1 MADQIK
7 KIIFTTKE
15 AYDQKAAAGTLDPE
29 VVYAIDASQAVTVVE
44 VKEAVDTGF
53 SEFGLNLGLDKEA
66 VKFYKI
72 PVGLTDMLKDMVK
85 EKFNVE
91 YNNGTVV
98 RYGNGTKQIDIDII
112 NSNGNSSLKVIQ
124 DGTDHGFVK
133 FEAHPE
139 ITGRYMSSGNPV
151 VNRVTIPDAIDIT
164 REFELKVFNLFKTT
178 SLTATIKP
186 SFEADMV
193 AMLNSLNSK
202 VDFSQEPTI
211 QINTGV
217 ENSYIIDNAFLY
229 CKDATN
235 FSPRDLNGYNYSYH
249 AIFPDNA
256 NVSNIYDTFI
266 VDGNVDDTEK
276 FRLITNIGFTKY
288 VDIPTGTW
296 KDFPES
302 VKTIAAKFG
311 TRYQA
316 VTKLFEDEKTL
327 RNKANDI
334 LKSIDF
340 SSTITTTG
348 RDISDSDTDK
358 LTALA
363 NAEVIVYNS
372 YGYGEDLNDLLIKA
386 NAITPVKAKI
396 VYLWQTSNNLLLEK
410 LHKFP
415 SIKALWNSSVSDHEQ
430 FPEGSSNI
438 VLISERND
446 VSGVIDGKVRF
457 ISNASFDVRVPP
469 FFEVKTPDHL

>member
-53 SEFGLNLGLDKEA
+53 SEFGLNLGLDREA

-112 NSNGNSSLKVIQ
+112 NPNGNSSLKVIQ

-235 FSPRDLNGYNYSYH
+235 FSPHDLNGYNYSYH
-249 AIFPDNA
+249 AIFPDNT

-276 FRLITNIGFTKY
+276 FCLITNIGFTKY

-311 TRYQA
+311 TKYQA
-316 VTKLFEDEKTL
+316 VTKMFEDQKTL
-327 RNKANDI
+327 RDKANDI
-334 LKSIDF
+334 LKSINF
-340 SSTITTTG
+340 SSVITTTG
-348 RDISDSDTDK
+348 RDISDSDTTK
-358 LTALA
+358 LTELA
-363 NAEVIVYNS
+363 NAEVIVYDS
-372 YGYGEDLNDLLIKA
+372 YSYGEDLNDLLIKA

-396 VYLWQTSNNLLLEK
+396 VYLWQSSNNLLLDK

-415 SIKALWNSSVSDHEQ
+415 SIKALWNTSVNDHEQ

-438 VLISERND
+438 VLISQNND
-446 VSGVIDGKVRF
+446 ISGVIDGKVRY
-457 ISNASFDVRVPP
+457 IQNASFDVTVPS
-469 FFEVKTPDHL
+469 FGQLRSSNV

>member
-15 AYDQKAAAGTLDPE
+15 TYDQKAAAGTLEPE
-29 VVYAIDASQAVTVVE
+29 VVYAIDASQAITVVE

-53 SEFGLNLGLDKEA
+53 SDFGLNLGLDREA
-66 VKFYKI
+66 VEFYKI

-112 NSNGNSSLKVIQ
+112 NLNGNSSLKVIQ

-139 ITGRYMSSGNPV
+139 YTGRYMSSGNPV

-211 QINTGV
+211 QINTRV

-296 KDFPES
+296 KDFPET

-311 TRYQA
+311 TKYQA
-316 VTKLFEDEKTL
+316 VTKMFEDQKTL
-327 RNKANDI
+327 RDKANDV
-334 LKSIDF
+334 LKSINF
-340 SSTITTTG
+340 SSVITTTG
-348 RDISDSDTDK
+348 RDISDSDTAK
-358 LTALA
+358 LTELA
-363 NAEVIVYNS
+363 NAEVIVYDS
-372 YGYGEDLNDLLIKA
+372 YRYGEDLNDLLIKA

-396 VYLWQTSNNLLLEK
+396 VYLWQTSNDLLLQK
-410 LHKFP
+410 LYNFP
-415 SIKALWNSSVSDHEQ
+415 SIKALWNSSVNDHEE

-438 VLISERND
+438 ILISQNND
-446 VSGVIDGKVRF
+446 ISGVIDGKTRF
-457 ISNASFDVRVPP
+457 VSNASFDVTVPS
-469 FFEVKTPDHL
+469 FGQLRSSNV

>member
-15 AYDQKAAAGTLDPE
+15 AYDQKVAAGTLDPE
-29 VVYAIDASQAVTVVE
+29 AVYAIDASQAVTVVE

-53 SEFGLNLGLDKEA
+53 SEFGLNLGLDREA
-66 VKFYKI
+66 VEFYKI

-85 EKFNVE
+85 EKFNVT
-91 YNNGTVV
+91 YNNETVV
-98 RYGNGTKQIDIDII
+98 RYGNGTRQIDIDII
-112 NSNGNSSLKVIQ
+112 NPNGNSSLKVIQ
-124 DGTDHGFVK
+124 DGTDHGFIK

-139 ITGRYMSSGNPV
+139 ITGRYMSSSNPV

-164 REFELKVFNLFKTT
+164 REFELKVSNLFKTT

-193 AMLNSLNSK
+193 EMLKSLNNK
-202 VDFSQEPTI
+202 ADFTQEPNV
-211 QINTGV
+211 QINTRV
-217 ENSYIIDNAFLY
+217 KNSYVIDNAFLY
-229 CKDATN
+229 CKDTTD

-249 AIFPDNA
+249 SIFPDNA

-302 VKTIAAKFG
+302 VKSIAAKFG
-311 TRYQA
+311 TKYQA
-316 VTKLFEDEKTL
+316 VTKMFEDQKTL
-327 RNKANDI
+327 RDKVNDVV
-334 LKSIDF
+334 KSVDF
-340 SSTITTTG
+340 TSKITTNG
-348 RDISDSDTDK
+348 SDISDSDTAK
-358 LTALA
+358 LTELA
-363 NAEVIVYNS
+363 NAEVIVYDSYS
-372 YGYGEDLNDLLIKA
+372 YGADLDELLTKA

-396 VYLWQTSNNLLLEK
+396 VYLWQSSNKLLLEK
-410 LHKFP
+410 LHKYP
-415 SIKALWNSSVSDHEQ
+415 SIKAIWNTSVNDHEE

-438 VLISERND
+438 VLISQNND
-446 VSGVIDGKVRF
+446 ISGVIDGKTRF
-457 ISNASFDVRVPP
+457 VSNASFDVRVPP
-469 FFEVKTPDHL
+469 FSELKTERL

>member
-15 AYDQKAAAGTLDPE
+15 AYDQKAAAGTLEQD
-29 VVYAIDASQAVTVVE
+29 VIYAIDASQAVTVVE

-53 SEFGLNLGLDKEA
+53 SEFGLNLGLDREA
-66 VKFYKI
+66 VEFYKI

-112 NSNGNSSLKVIQ
+112 NPNGNSSLKVIQ

-311 TRYQA
+311 TKYQA
-316 VTKLFEDEKTL
+316 VTKMFEDQKTL
-327 RNKANDI
+327 RDKANDV
-334 LKSIDF
+334 LKSINF
-340 SSTITTTG
+340 SSVITTTG
-348 RDISDSDTDK
+348 RDISDSDTAK
-358 LTALA
+358 LTELA
-363 NAEVIVYNS
+363 NAEVIVYDS
-372 YGYGEDLNDLLIKA
+372 YGYGEDLNNLLIKA

-396 VYLWQTSNNLLLEK
+396 VYLWESSNNLLLDK

-415 SIKALWNSSVSDHEQ
+415 SIKALWNTSVNDHEQ

-438 VLISERND
+438 VLISQNND
-446 VSGVIDGKVRF
+446 ISGVIDGKTRF
-457 ISNASFDVRVPP
+457 VSNASFDVRVPS
-469 FFEVKTPDHL
+469 FGDLRSNNNV

>member
-53 SEFGLNLGLDKEA
+53 SEFGLNLGLDREA
-66 VKFYKI
+66 VEFYKI

-112 NSNGNSSLKVIQ
+112 NPNGNSSLKVIQ

-249 AIFPDNA
+249 AIFPDNT

-311 TRYQA
+311 TKYQA
-316 VTKLFEDEKTL
+316 VTKMFEDQKTL
-327 RNKANDI
+327 RDKANDV
-334 LKSIDF
+334 LKSINF
-340 SSTITTTG
+340 SSVITTTG
-348 RDISDSDTDK
+348 RDISDSDTAK

-363 NAEVIVYNS
+363 NAEVIVYDSYS
-372 YGYGEDLNDLLIKA
+372 YGDDLNDLLIKA

-396 VYLWQTSNNLLLEK
+396 VYLWQSSNNLLLDK
-410 LHKFP
+410 LHKYP
-415 SIKALWNSSVSDHEQ
+415 SIKAIWNTSVNDHEE

-438 VLISERND
+438 VLISQNND
-446 VSGVIDGKVRF
+446 ISGVIDGKVRY
-457 ISNASFDVRVPP
+457 IQNASFDVTVPS
-469 FFEVKTPDHL
+469 FGQLRSSNV

>member
-29 VVYAIDASQAVTVVE
+29 VVYAIDASQAITVVE

-53 SEFGLNLGLDKEA
+53 SKFGLNLGLDREA
-66 VKFYKI
+66 VEFYKI

-112 NSNGNSSLKVIQ
+112 NPNGNSSLKVIQ
-124 DGTDHGFVK
+124 DDTDHGFVK

-178 SLTATIKP
+178 SLTAIIKP

-311 TRYQA
+311 TKYQA
-316 VTKLFEDEKTL
+316 VTKMFEDQKTL
-327 RNKANDI
+327 RDKANDI
-334 LKSIDF
+334 LKSINF
-340 SSTITTTG
+340 SSVITTTG
-348 RDISDSDTDK
+348 RDISDSDTAK
-358 LTALA
+358 LTELA
-363 NAEVIVYNS
+363 NAEVIVYDS

-438 VLISERND
+438 VLISQNND
-446 VSGVIDGKVRF
+446 ISGVIDGKVRY
-457 ISNASFDVRVPP
+457 IQNASFDVTVPS
-469 FFEVKTPDHL
+469 FGQLRSTNL

>member
-53 SEFGLNLGLDKEA
+53 SEFGLNLGLDREA
-66 VKFYKI
+66 AEFYKI

-85 EKFNVE
+85 EKYDVT
-91 YNNGTVV
+91 YNNETVV
-98 RYGNGTKQIDIDII
+98 RYGNGTRQIDIDII
-112 NSNGNSSLKVIQ
+112 NRNGNSSLKVIQ
-124 DGTDHGFVK
+124 DGTNHGFIK
-133 FEAHPE
+133 FELRPE
-139 ITGRYMSSGNPV
+139 ITPGYISTSDSV
-151 VNRVTIPDAIDIT
+151 VNRVTIPDGVDIT
-164 REFELKVFNLFKTT
+164 REFELKVSNLFKTT

-193 AMLNSLNSK
+193 EMLNSLNTK
-202 VDFSQEPTI
+202 VDFTQDPTI
-211 QINTGV
+211 QTNNG
-217 ENSYIIDNAFLY
+217 IDNLY
-229 CKDATN
+229 EIDNNFAYFKDPSN
-235 FSPRDLNGYNYSYH
+235 FQPGYLNGYNYSYH
-249 AIFPDNA
+249 VIFPDNA
-256 NVSNIYDTFI
+256 DVSNIYGTFI
-266 VDGNVDDTEK
+266 VNGNVDDTEK

-302 VKTIAAKFG
+302 VKPIATKFG

-340 SSTITTTG
+340 SSTITTKG
-348 RDISDSDTDK
+348 RDISDSDMDK

-363 NAEVIVYNS
+363 NAEVIVYDS

-469 FFEVKTPDHL
+469 FSEVKTPDHL

>member
-15 AYDQKAAAGTLDPE
+15 AYDQKAAAGTLDPG

-53 SEFGLNLGLDKEA
+53 SEFGLNLGLDREA
-66 VKFYKI
+66 VEFYKI

-85 EKFNVE
+85 EKYDVT
-91 YNNGTVV
+91 YNNETVV
-98 RYGNGTKQIDIDII
+98 RYGNGTRQIDIDII
-112 NSNGNSSLKVIQ
+112 NANGNSSLKVIQ

-133 FEAHPE
+133 FEVRPE
-139 ITGRYMSSGNPV
+139 ITSNYASNR

-164 REFELKVFNLFKTT
+164 REFELKVSNLFKTT

-202 VDFSQEPTI
+202 VDFSQEADI
-211 QINTGV
+211 QRFNLLENTLK
-217 ENSYIIDNAFLY
+217 IDNNFVY
-229 CKDATN
+229 FKDPTN
-235 FSPRDLNGYNYSYH
+235 FQTTVLTGYNYSYH
-249 AIFPDNA
+249 VIFPDNA
-256 NVSNIYDTFI
+256 DVSNIYDTFI
-266 VDGNVDDTEK
+266 INGNVDDTQK

-302 VKTIAAKFG
+302 VKPIAAKFG

-316 VTKLFEDEKTL
+316 VTKAIADEKTL
-327 RNKANDI
+327 RDKVNDI
-334 LKSIDF
+334 LKSINF
-340 SSTITTTG
+340 SSVITTTG
-348 RDISDSDTDK
+348 RDISDSDTTK
-358 LTALA
+358 LTELA
-363 NAEVIVYNS
+363 NAEVIVYDS
-372 YGYGEDLNDLLIKA
+372 YNYGEDLNDLLIKA

-396 VYLWQTSNNLLLEK
+396 VYTWNNSNSLLLDK
-410 LHKFP
+410 LHNFP
-415 SIKALWNSSVSDHEQ
+415 SIKALWNTFVNDHEQ

-438 VLISERND
+438 VLISQNND
-446 VSGVIDGKVRF
+446 ISGVIDGKTRF
-457 ISNASFDVRVPP
+457 VSNASFDVRVPS
-469 FFEVKTPDHL
+469 FGELRTNNV

>member
-15 AYDQKAAAGTLDPE
+15 AYDQKAAAGTLDPS

-53 SEFGLNLGLDKEA
+53 SEFGLNLGLDREA

-85 EKFNVE
+85 EKFNVT
-91 YNNGTVV
+91 YNNETVV
-98 RYGNGTKQIDIDII
+98 RYGNGTRQIDIDII
-112 NSNGNSSLKVIQ
+112 NANGNSSLKVIQ

-133 FEAHPE
+133 FESRPE
-139 ITGRYMSSGNPV
+139 ITSNYSNNR
-151 VNRVTIPDAIDIT
+151 VNRVTIPDAIDIA
-164 REFELKVFNLFKTT
+164 REFELKVSNLFKTT

-193 AMLNSLNSK
+193 TMLNSLNSK
-202 VDFSQEPTI
+202 VDFSQEADI
-211 QINTGV
+211 QRFDIV
-217 ENSYIIDNAFLY
+217 ENALKLDNNFVY
-229 CKDATN
+229 FKDPTN
-235 FSPRDLNGYNYSYH
+235 FQPSSLTGYNYSYH
-249 AIFPDNA
+249 VIFPDNA
-256 NVSNIYDTFI
+256 DVSNIYDTFLI
-266 VDGNVDDTEK
+266 NGNVDDTQK

-302 VKTIAAKFG
+302 VKPIAAKFG

-316 VTKLFEDEKTL
+316 VTKAIADEKTL
-327 RNKANDI
+327 RDKVNDV
-334 LKSIDF
+334 LKSINF
-340 SSTITTTG
+340 SSVITTTG
-348 RDISDSDTDK
+348 RDISDSDTAK
-358 LTALA
+358 LTELA
-363 NAEVIVYNS
+363 NAEVIVYDS
-372 YGYGEDLNDLLIKA
+372 YSYGEDLNDLLIKA

-396 VYLWQTSNNLLLEK
+396 VYLWNNSNNLLLDK

-415 SIKALWNSSVSDHEQ
+415 SIKALWNTFVNDHEQ

-438 VLISERND
+438 VLISQNND
-446 VSGVIDGKVRF
+446 ISGVIDGKTRF
-457 ISNASFDVRVPP
+457 VSNASFDVRVPS
-469 FFEVKTPDHL
+469 FGDLRTNNV

>member
-53 SEFGLNLGLDKEA
+53 SEFGLNLGLDREA
-66 VKFYKI
+66 VEFYKI

-112 NSNGNSSLKVIQ
+112 NPNGNSSLKVIQ

-296 KDFPES
+296 KDLPES

-311 TRYQA
+311 TKYQA
-316 VTKLFEDEKTL
+316 VTKMFEDQKTL
-327 RNKANDI
+327 RDKVNDI
-334 LKSIDF
+334 LKSINF

-348 RDISDSDTDK
+348 RDISDSDTTK

-363 NAEVIVYNS
+363 NAEVIVYDS
-372 YGYGEDLNDLLIKA
+372 YSYGEDLNDLLIKA

-396 VYLWQTSNNLLLEK
+396 VYLWQSSNNLLLDK

-415 SIKALWNSSVSDHEQ
+415 SIKALWNTSVDDHEQ

-438 VLISERND
+438 VLISQNND
-446 VSGVIDGKVRF
+446 ISGVIDGKVRY
-457 ISNASFDVRVPP
+457 IQNASFDVTVPS
-469 FFEVKTPDHL
+469 FGQLRSSNV

>member
-53 SEFGLNLGLDKEA
+53 SEFGLNLGLDREA
-66 VKFYKI
+66 VEFYKI

-91 YNNGTVV
+91 YNNETVV

-112 NSNGNSSLKVIQ
+112 NPNGNSSLKVIQ
-124 DGTDHGFVK
+124 DGTDHGFLK
-133 FEAHPE
+133 FELRPE
-139 ITGRYMSSGNPV
+139 ITPRYMSSSNPV
-151 VNRVTIPDAIDIT
+151 VNRVTIPDSIDIT
-164 REFELKVFNLFKTT
+164 REFELKVNNLFKTT

-193 AMLNSLNSK
+193 AMLNSSYNK
-202 VDFSQEPTI
+202 VDFIQEPTI

-217 ENSYIIDNAFLY
+217 ENSYVIDNAFLY
-229 CKDATN
+229 YKDITN
-235 FSPRDLNGYNYSYH
+235 FTPRDLDGYNYSYQ

-256 NVSNIYDTFI
+256 DVSNIYDTFI
-266 VDGNVDDTEK
+266 VNGNVDDTDK
-276 FRLITNIGFTKY
+276 FHLITNIGFTKY

-302 VKTIAAKFG
+302 VKTIAVKFG
-311 TRYQA
+311 TKYQA
-316 VTKLFEDEKTL
+316 VTKMFEDQKTL
-327 RNKANDI
+327 RDKANDI
-334 LKSIDF
+334 LKSINF
-340 SSTITTTG
+340 SSVITTTG
-348 RDISDSDTDK
+348 RDISDSDTTK
-358 LTALA
+358 LTELA
-363 NAEVIVYNS
+363 NAEVIVYDS

-438 VLISERND
+438 VLISQNND
-446 VSGVIDGKVRF
+446 ISGVIDGKVRY
-457 ISNASFDVRVPP
+457 IQNASFDVTVPS
-469 FFEVKTPDHL
+469 FGQLRSSNV

>member
-53 SEFGLNLGLDKEA
+53 SEFGLNLGLDREA
-66 VKFYKI
+66 VEFYKI

-112 NSNGNSSLKVIQ
+112 NPNGNSSLKVIQ

-217 ENSYIIDNAFLY
+217 ENSCIIDNAFLY

-311 TRYQA
+311 TKYQA
-316 VTKLFEDEKTL
+316 VTKMFEDQKTL
-327 RNKANDI
+327 REKANDV
-334 LKSIDF
+334 LKSINF
-340 SSTITTTG
+340 SSVITTTG
-348 RDISDSDTDK
+348 SDISDSDTAK

-363 NAEVIVYNS
+363 NAEVIVYDSYS
-372 YGYGEDLNDLLIKA
+372 YGDDLNDLLIKA

-396 VYLWQTSNNLLLEK
+396 VYLWQSSNNLLLEK

-415 SIKALWNSSVSDHEQ
+415 SIKALWNSSVNDHEQ

-438 VLISERND
+438 VLISQNND
-446 VSGVIDGKVRF
+446 ISGVIDGKVRY
-457 ISNASFDVRVPP
+457 IQNASFDVTVPS
-469 FFEVKTPDHL
+469 FGQLRSSNV

>member
-53 SEFGLNLGLDKEA
+53 SEFGLNLGLDREA
-66 VKFYKI
+66 VEFYKI

-112 NSNGNSSLKVIQ
+112 NPNGDSSLKVIQ

-276 FRLITNIGFTKY
+276 FCLITNIGFTKY

-302 VKTIAAKFG
+302 VKPIATKFG

-327 RNKANDI
+327 RDKANDI
-334 LKSIDF
+334 LKSINF

-348 RDISDSDTDK
+348 RDISDSDTTK

-363 NAEVIVYNS
+363 NAEVIVYDS

-415 SIKALWNSSVSDHEQ
+415 SIKALWNSSVSNHEQ

-469 FFEVKTPDHL
+469 FSEVKTPDDL

>member
-53 SEFGLNLGLDKEA
+53 SEFGLNLGLDREA
-66 VKFYKI
+66 VEFYKI
-72 PVGLTDMLKDMVK
+72 PVGLTDMLKDIVK

-91 YNNGTVV
+91 YNNGNVV

-112 NSNGNSSLKVIQ
+112 NPNSNSSLKVIQ

-266 VDGNVDDTEK
+266 IDGNVDDTEK

-311 TRYQA
+311 TKYQA
-316 VTKLFEDEKTL
+316 VTKMFEDQKTL
-327 RNKANDI
+327 RDKANDV
-334 LKSIDF
+334 LKSINF
-340 SSTITTTG
+340 SSVITTTG
-348 RDISDSDTDK
+348 RDISDSDTAK
-358 LTALA
+358 LTELA
-363 NAEVIVYNS
+363 NAEVIVYDS
-372 YGYGEDLNDLLIKA
+372 YNYGEDLNDLLIKA

-396 VYLWQTSNNLLLEK
+396 VYLWQNSNNSLLDK

-415 SIKALWNSSVSDHEQ
+415 SIKALWNTSVNDHEQ

-438 VLISERND
+438 VLISQNND
-446 VSGVIDGKVRF
+446 ISGVIDGKVRYTQ
-457 ISNASFDVRVPP
+457 NASFDVTVPS
-469 FFEVKTPDHL
+469 FGQLRSSNV

>member
-53 SEFGLNLGLDKEA
+53 SEFGLNLGLDREA
-66 VKFYKI
+66 VEFYKI

-85 EKFNVE
+85 EKFNVT
-91 YNNGTVV
+91 YNNETVV
-98 RYGNGTKQIDIDII
+98 RYGNGTRQIDIDII
-112 NSNGNSSLKVIQ
+112 NPNGNSSLKVIQ

-139 ITGRYMSSGNPV
+139 ITGRYMSSDNPV

-217 ENSYIIDNAFLY
+217 ENSYVIDNTFLY
-229 CKDATN
+229 YKDITN
-235 FSPRDLNGYNYSYH
+235 FAPGDLDGYNYSYQ

-256 NVSNIYDTFI
+256 DISNIYDTFI
-266 VDGNVDDTEK
+266 VNGNVDDTDK
-276 FRLITNIGFTKY
+276 FHLITNIGFTKY

-302 VKTIAAKFG
+302 VKTTAAKFG

-316 VTKLFEDEKTL
+316 VTKMFEDQDTLKT
-327 RNKANDI
+327 KVTDI
-334 LKSIDF
+334 INSINF
-340 SSTITTTG
+340 SSNITTTG
-348 RDISDSDTDK
+348 RDISDSDTAK
-358 LTALA
+358 LTELA
-363 NAEVIVYNS
+363 NAEVIVYDS
-372 YGYGEDLNDLLIKA
+372 YSYGEDLNDLLIKA

-396 VYLWQTSNNLLLEK
+396 VYLWQSSNDLLLQK
-410 LHKFP
+410 LYKFP
-415 SIKALWNSSVSDHEQ
+415 SIKAIWNTSVNDHEE

-438 VLISERND
+438 VLISQNND
-446 VSGVIDGKVRF
+446 VSGVIDGKVRYVK
-457 ISNASFDVRVPP
+457 NAYLNVTIPSFNQL
-469 FFEVKTPDHL
+469 KTDHL

>member
-15 AYDQKAAAGTLDPE
+15 AYDQKAAAGTLEQD
-29 VVYAIDASQAVTVVE
+29 VIYAIDASQAVTVVE

-53 SEFGLNLGLDKEA
+53 SEFGLNLGLDREA
-66 VKFYKI
+66 VEFYKI

-112 NSNGNSSLKVIQ
+112 NPNGNSSLKVIQ

-266 VDGNVDDTEK
+266 ADGNVDDTEK

-311 TRYQA
+311 TKYQA
-316 VTKLFEDEKTL
+316 VTKMFEDQKTL
-327 RNKANDI
+327 RDKANDV
-334 LKSIDF
+334 LKSINF
-340 SSTITTTG
+340 SSVITTTG
-348 RDISDSDTDK
+348 RDISDSDTTK
-358 LTALA
+358 LTELA
-363 NAEVIVYNS
+363 NAEVIVYDS

-386 NAITPVKAKI
+386 NAITPVKTKI
-396 VYLWQTSNNLLLEK
+396 VYLWQRSNNLLLDK

-415 SIKALWNSSVSDHEQ
+415 SIKALWNTSVNDHEQ

-438 VLISERND
+438 VLISQNND
-446 VSGVIDGKVRF
+446 ISGVIDGKVRY
-457 ISNASFDVRVPP
+457 IQNASFDVTVPS
-469 FFEVKTPDHL
+469 FGQLRSSNV

>member
-53 SEFGLNLGLDKEA
+53 SEFGLNLGLDREA
-66 VKFYKI
+66 VEFYKI

-112 NSNGNSSLKVIQ
+112 NPNGNSSLKVIQ

-193 AMLNSLNSK
+193 TMLNSLNNK

-249 AIFPDNA
+249 AIFPDNT

-311 TRYQA
+311 TKYQA
-316 VTKLFEDEKTL
+316 VTKMFEDQKTL
-327 RNKANDI
+327 RDKANDV
-334 LKSIDF
+334 LKSINF
-340 SSTITTTG
+340 SSVITTTG
-348 RDISDSDTDK
+348 RDISDSDTAK
-358 LTALA
+358 LTELA
-363 NAEVIVYNS
+363 NAEVIVYDS
-372 YGYGEDLNDLLIKA
+372 YSYGEDLNDLLIKA

-396 VYLWQTSNNLLLEK
+396 VYLWQSSNNLLLDK

-415 SIKALWNSSVSDHEQ
+415 SIKALWNTSVNDHEQ

-438 VLISERND
+438 VLISQNND
-446 VSGVIDGKVRF
+446 ISGVIDGKVRY
-457 ISNASFDVRVPP
+457 IQNASFDVTVPS
-469 FFEVKTPDHL
+469 FGQLRSSNV

>member
-15 AYDQKAAAGTLDPE
+15 AYDQKAAAGTLEQD
-29 VVYAIDASQAVTVVE
+29 VIYAIDASQAVTVVE

-53 SEFGLNLGLDKEA
+53 SEFGLNLGLDREA
-66 VKFYKI
+66 VEFYKI

-85 EKFNVE
+85 EKYNVE
-91 YNNGTVV
+91 YSNGTVV

-112 NSNGNSSLKVIQ
+112 NPNGNSSLKVIQ

-311 TRYQA
+311 TKYQA
-316 VTKLFEDEKTL
+316 VTKMFEDQKTL
-327 RNKANDI
+327 RDKANDV
-334 LKSIDF
+334 LKSINF
-340 SSTITTTG
+340 SSVITTTG
-348 RDISDSDTDK
+348 RDISDSDTVK
-358 LTALA
+358 LTELA
-363 NAEVIVYNS
+363 NAEVIVYDS

-438 VLISERND
+438 ILISQNND
-446 VSGVIDGKVRF
+446 ISGVIDGKVRY
-457 ISNASFDVRVPP
+457 IQNASFDVTVPS
-469 FFEVKTPDHL
+469 FGQLRSNNV

>member
-66 VKFYKI
+66 VEFYKI

-112 NSNGNSSLKVIQ
+112 NPNGNSSLKVIQ

-311 TRYQA
+311 TKYQA
-316 VTKLFEDEKTL
+316 VTKMFEDQKTL
-327 RNKANDI
+327 RDKANDV
-334 LKSIDF
+334 LKSINF
-340 SSTITTTG
+340 SSVITTTG
-348 RDISDSDTDK
+348 RDISDSDTEK

-363 NAEVIVYNS
+363 NAEVIVYDS

-438 VLISERND
+438 VLISQNND
-446 VSGVIDGKVRF
+446 ISGVIDGKVRY
-457 ISNASFDVRVPP
+457 IQNASFDVTVPS
-469 FFEVKTPDHL
+469 FGQLRSSNV

>member
-1 MADQIK
+1 MVDQIK

-29 VVYAIDASQAVTVVE
+29 VVYAIDASQAITVVE

-53 SEFGLNLGLDKEA
+53 SEFGLNLGLDREA
-66 VKFYKI
+66 VEFYKI

-112 NSNGNSSLKVIQ
+112 NPNGNSSLKVIQ

-311 TRYQA
+311 TKYQA
-316 VTKLFEDEKTL
+316 VTKMFEDQKTL
-327 RNKANDI
+327 RDKANDV
-334 LKSIDF
+334 LKSINF
-340 SSTITTTG
+340 SSVITTTG
-348 RDISDSDTDK
+348 RDISDSDTVK
-358 LTALA
+358 LTELA
-363 NAEVIVYNS
+363 NAEVIVYDS

-410 LHKFP
+410 LRKFP

-438 VLISERND
+438 VLISQNND
-446 VSGVIDGKVRF
+446 ISGVIDGKVRY
-457 ISNASFDVRVPP
+457 IQNASFDVTVPS
-469 FFEVKTPDHL
+469 FDQLRSSNV

>member
-15 AYDQKAAAGTLDPE
+15 AYDQKAAAGTLDPS
-29 VVYAIDASQAVTVVE
+29 VVYAIDASQAITVVE
-44 VKEAVDTGF
+44 VKEAVDSGF
-53 SEFGLNLGLDKEA
+53 SEFGLNLGLDREA
-66 VKFYKI
+66 VEFYKI
-72 PVGLTDMLKDMVK
+72 PIGLTDMLKDMVK
-85 EKFNVE
+85 EKYNVE
-91 YNNGTVV
+91 YSNGTVV
-98 RYGNGTKQIDIDII
+98 RYGNGTRQIDIDII
-112 NSNGNSSLKVIQ
+112 NPNGNSSLKVIQ

-133 FEAHPE
+133 FELRPE
-139 ITGRYMSSGNPV
+139 ITPGYISTSNLV

-217 ENSYIIDNAFLY
+217 KKSYIIDNAFLY

-256 NVSNIYDTFI
+256 DVSNIYGTFI
-266 VDGNVDDTEK
+266 VNGNVDDTEK

-302 VKTIAAKFG
+302 VKPIATKFG

-327 RNKANDI
+327 RDKANDI
-334 LKSIDF
+334 LKSINF

-348 RDISDSDTDK
+348 RDISDSDTTK

-372 YGYGEDLNDLLIKA
+372 YDYGEDLNDLLIKA

-396 VYLWQTSNNLLLEK
+396 VYLWQSSNNLLLDK

-415 SIKALWNSSVSDHEQ
+415 SIKALWNSSVNDHEE

-446 VSGVIDGKVRF
+446 VSGVIDGKVRY
-457 ISNASFDVRVPP
+457 IQNASFDVTVPS
-469 FFEVKTPDHL
+469 FSQLRSSNV

>member
-53 SEFGLNLGLDKEA
+53 SEFGLNLGLDREA
-66 VKFYKI
+66 VEFYKI

-91 YNNGTVV
+91 YSNETVV
-98 RYGNGTKQIDIDII
+98 RYGNGTRQIDIDII
-112 NSNGNSSLKVIQ
+112 NFNGNSSLKVIQ

-133 FEAHPE
+133 FETRPE
-139 ITGRYMSSGNPV
+139 ITSNYANNR

-164 REFELKVFNLFKTT
+164 REFELKVSNLFKTT

-193 AMLNSLNSK
+193 TMLNSLNSK
-202 VDFSQEPTI
+202 VDFSQEADI
-211 QINTGV
+211 QKFDMLVNALK
-217 ENSYIIDNAFLY
+217 IDNNFVY
-229 CKDATN
+229 FKDPTN
-235 FSPRDLNGYNYSYH
+235 FQPSSLTGYNYSYH
-249 AIFPDNA
+249 VIFPDNA
-256 NVSNIYDTFI
+256 DVSNLYDTFLI
-266 VDGNVDDTEK
+266 NGNVDDTQK

-302 VKTIAAKFG
+302 AKPIATKFG

-316 VTKLFEDEKTL
+316 VTKAIADEKTL
-327 RNKANDI
+327 RDKANDV
-334 LKSIDF
+334 LKSINF
-340 SSTITTTG
+340 SSVITTTG
-348 RDISDSDTDK
+348 RDISDSDTAK
-358 LTALA
+358 LTELA
-363 NAEVIVYNS
+363 NAEVIVYDS
-372 YGYGEDLNDLLIKA
+372 YNYGEDLNDLLIKA

-396 VYLWQTSNNLLLEK
+396 VYLWNNSNNLLLDK

-415 SIKALWNSSVSDHEQ
+415 SIEALWNTFVNDHEQ

-438 VLISERND
+438 VLISQNND
-446 VSGVIDGKVRF
+446 VSGVIDGKIRF
-457 ISNASFDVRVPP
+457 VSNASFDVRVPS
-469 FFEVKTPDHL
+469 FGDLRTNNV

>member
-15 AYDQKAAAGTLDPE
+15 AYDQKAAAGTLEQD
-29 VVYAIDASQAVTVVE
+29 VIYAIDASQAVTVVE
-44 VKEAVDTGF
+44 VKEAVNTGF
-53 SEFGLNLGLDKEA
+53 SEFGLNLGLDREA
-66 VKFYKI
+66 VEFYKI

-112 NSNGNSSLKVIQ
+112 NPNGNSSLKVIQ

-311 TRYQA
+311 TKYQA
-316 VTKLFEDEKTL
+316 VTKMFEAQKTL
-327 RNKANDI
+327 RDKANDV
-334 LKSIDF
+334 LKSINF
-340 SSTITTTG
+340 SSVITTTG
-348 RDISDSDTDK
+348 RDISDSDTAK
-358 LTALA
+358 LTELA

-469 FFEVKTPDHL
+469 FSEVKTPDHL

>member
-53 SEFGLNLGLDKEA
+53 SEFGLNLGLDREA

-72 PVGLTDMLKDMVK
+72 PIGLTDMLKDMVK
-85 EKFNVE
+85 EKYNVE
-91 YNNGTVV
+91 YSNGTVV
-98 RYGNGTKQIDIDII
+98 RYGNGTRQIDIDII
-112 NSNGNSSLKVIQ
+112 NPNGNSSLKVIQ
-124 DGTDHGFVK
+124 DGTDHGFIK

-249 AIFPDNA
+249 VIFPDNA

-311 TRYQA
+311 TKYQA
-316 VTKLFEDEKTL
+316 VTKMFEDQKTL
-327 RNKANDI
+327 RDKANDI
-334 LKSIDF
+334 LKSINF
-340 SSTITTTG
+340 SSVITTTG
-348 RDISDSDTDK
+348 RDISDSDTAK
-358 LTALA
+358 LTELA
-363 NAEVIVYNS
+363 NAEVIVYDS

-396 VYLWQTSNNLLLEK
+396 VYLWQSSNNLLLQK
-410 LHKFP
+410 LYKFP
-415 SIKALWNSSVSDHEQ
+415 SIKALWNTSVNDHEQ

-438 VLISERND
+438 ILISQNND
-446 VSGVIDGKVRF
+446 ISGVIDGKVRY
-457 ISNASFDVRVPP
+457 IQNASFDVRVPS
-469 FFEVKTPDHL
+469 FGDLRSNNV

>member
-15 AYDQKAAAGTLDPE
+15 AYDQKVAAGTLDPE
-29 VVYAIDASQAVTVVE
+29 VVYAIDASQAITVVE

-53 SEFGLNLGLDKEA
+53 SEFGLNLGLDREA

-72 PVGLTDMLKDMVK
+72 PVGLTDMLKGMVK
-85 EKFNVE
+85 EKYDVT
-91 YNNGTVV
+91 YNNETVV

-112 NSNGNSSLKVIQ
+112 NPNGNSSLKVIQ

-139 ITGRYMSSGNPV
+139 ITGRYMSSGNSV

-311 TRYQA
+311 TKYQA
-316 VTKLFEDEKTL
+316 VTKMFEDQKTL
-327 RNKANDI
+327 RDKANDI
-334 LKSIDF
+334 LKSINF
-340 SSTITTTG
+340 SSVITTTG
-348 RDISDSDTDK
+348 RDISDSDTSK
-358 LTALA
+358 LTELA

-372 YGYGEDLNDLLIKA
+372 YGYSEDLNDLLIKA

-438 VLISERND
+438 VLISQNND
-446 VSGVIDGKVRF
+446 ISGVIDGKTRF
-457 ISNASFDVRVPP
+457 VSNASFDVRVPS
-469 FFEVKTPDHL
+469 FDDLRSNNNV

>member
-29 VVYAIDASQAVTVVE
+29 VVYAIDASQAITVVE

-53 SEFGLNLGLDKEA
+53 SEFGLNLGLDREA
-66 VKFYKI
+66 VEFYKI

-112 NSNGNSSLKVIQ
+112 NPNGNSSLKVIQ

-311 TRYQA
+311 TKYQA
-316 VTKLFEDEKTL
+316 VTKMFEDQKTL
-327 RNKANDI
+327 RDKANDV
-334 LKSIDF
+334 LKSINF
-340 SSTITTTG
+340 SSVITTTG
-348 RDISDSDTDK
+348 RDISDSDTTK
-358 LTALA
+358 LTELA
-363 NAEVIVYNS
+363 NAEVIVYDS

-396 VYLWQTSNNLLLEK
+396 VYLWQSSNNLLLDK

-415 SIKALWNSSVSDHEQ
+415 SIKALWNTSVNDHEQ

-438 VLISERND
+438 VLISQNND
-446 VSGVIDGKVRF
+446 ISGVIDGKVRY
-457 ISNASFDVRVPP
+457 IQNASFDVTVPS
-469 FFEVKTPDHL
+469 FGQLRSSNV

>member
-15 AYDQKAAAGTLDPE
+15 AYDQKAATGTLDPE
-29 VVYAIDASQAVTVVE
+29 VVYAIDASQAITVVE

-53 SEFGLNLGLDKEA
+53 SEFGLNLGLDREA
-66 VKFYKI
+66 VEFYKI

-112 NSNGNSSLKVIQ
+112 NPNGNSSLKVIQ

-311 TRYQA
+311 TKYQA
-316 VTKLFEDEKTL
+316 VTKMFEDQDTLKT
-327 RNKANDI
+327 KVTDI
-334 LKSIDF
+334 INSINF
-340 SSTITTTG
+340 SSNITTTG
-348 RDISDSDTDK
+348 RDISDSDTEK
-358 LTALA
+358 LTKLA
-363 NAEVIVYNS
+363 NAEVIVYDS
-372 YGYGEDLNDLLIKA
+372 YSYGEDLNDLLIKA

-396 VYLWQTSNNLLLEK
+396 VYLWQNSNNLLLQK
-410 LHKFP
+410 LSKFP
-415 SIKALWNSSVSDHEQ
+415 SIKAIWNTSVNDHEE

-438 VLISERND
+438 VLISEHND
-446 VSGVIDGKVRF
+446 LSGVIDGKVRYVK
-457 ISNASFDVRVPP
+457 NASLNVTIPSFGQLKV
-469 FFEVKTPDHL
+469 ENL

>member
-29 VVYAIDASQAVTVVE
+29 VVYAIDASQAITVVE

-53 SEFGLNLGLDKEA
+53 SEFGLNLGLDREA
-66 VKFYKI
+66 VEFYKI

-112 NSNGNSSLKVIQ
+112 NPNGNSSLKVIQ

-202 VDFSQEPTI
+202 VDLSQEPTI

-249 AIFPDNA
+249 VIFPDNV

-311 TRYQA
+311 TKYQA
-316 VTKLFEDEKTL
+316 VTKMFEDQKTL
-327 RNKANDI
+327 RDKANDI
-334 LKSIDF
+334 LKSINF
-340 SSTITTTG
+340 SSVITTTG
-348 RDISDSDTDK
+348 RDISDSDTAK
-358 LTALA
+358 LTELA
-363 NAEVIVYNS
+363 NAEVIVYDS

-386 NAITPVKAKI
+386 NTITPVKAKI
-396 VYLWQTSNNLLLEK
+396 VYLWQTSNNLLLDK

-415 SIKALWNSSVSDHEQ
+415 SIKALWNTSVNDHEQ

-438 VLISERND
+438 VLISQNND
-446 VSGVIDGKVRF
+446 ISGVIDGKVRY
-457 ISNASFDVRVPP
+457 IQNASFYVTVPS
-469 FFEVKTPDHL
+469 FGQLRSSNV

>member
-15 AYDQKAAAGTLDPE
+15 AYDQKVAAGTLEQD
-29 VVYAIDASQAVTVVE
+29 VIYAIDASQAVTVVE

-53 SEFGLNLGLDKEA
+53 SAFGLNLGLDREA
-66 VKFYKI
+66 VEFYKI

-112 NSNGNSSLKVIQ
+112 NPNGNSSLKVIQ

-249 AIFPDNA
+249 AIFPDNI

-311 TRYQA
+311 TKYQA
-316 VTKLFEDEKTL
+316 VTKMFEDQKTL
-327 RNKANDI
+327 RDKANDV
-334 LKSIDF
+334 LKSINF
-340 SSTITTTG
+340 SSVITTTG
-348 RDISDSDTDK
+348 RDISDSDTAK
-358 LTALA
+358 LTELA
-363 NAEVIVYNS
+363 NAEVIVYDS

-396 VYLWQTSNNLLLEK
+396 VYLWQSSNNLLLDK

-415 SIKALWNSSVSDHEQ
+415 SIKALWNTSVNDHEQ

-438 VLISERND
+438 VLISQNND
-446 VSGVIDGKVRF
+446 ISGVIDGKVRY
-457 ISNASFDVRVPP
+457 IQNASFDVTVPS
-469 FFEVKTPDHL
+469 FGQLRSSNV

>member
-15 AYDQKAAAGTLDPE
+15 AYDQKVAAGTLDPE

-53 SEFGLNLGLDKEA
+53 GEFGLNLGLDREA
-66 VKFYKI
+66 IEFYKI

-112 NSNGNSSLKVIQ
+112 NPNGNSILKVIQ

-235 FSPRDLNGYNYSYH
+235 FSPRDLNGYNYSYN

-311 TRYQA
+311 TKYQA
-316 VTKLFEDEKTL
+316 ATKMFEDQKTL
-327 RNKANDI
+327 RDKANDV
-334 LKSIDF
+334 LKSINF
-340 SSTITTTG
+340 SSVITTTG
-348 RDISDSDTDK
+348 SDISDSDTAK

-363 NAEVIVYNS
+363 NAEVIVYDSYS
-372 YGYGEDLNDLLIKA
+372 YGDDLNDLLIKA

-396 VYLWQTSNNLLLEK
+396 VYLWQSSNNLLLDK

-415 SIKALWNSSVSDHEQ
+415 SIKALWNTSVNDHEQ

-438 VLISERND
+438 VLISQNND
-446 VSGVIDGKVRF
+446 ISGVIDGKTRF
-457 ISNASFDVRVPP
+457 VSNASFDVRVPS
-469 FFEVKTPDHL
+469 FDDLRSNNV

>member
-15 AYDQKAAAGTLDPE
+15 AYDQKAAAGTLDPS
-29 VVYAIDASQAVTVVE
+29 VVYAIDASQAITVVE
-44 VKEAVDTGF
+44 VKEAVDSGF
-53 SEFGLNLGLDKEA
+53 SEFGLNLGLDREA
-66 VKFYKI
+66 VEFYKI
-72 PVGLTDMLKDMVK
+72 PIGLTDMLKDMVK
-85 EKFNVE
+85 EKYNVE
-91 YNNGTVV
+91 YSNGTVV
-98 RYGNGTKQIDIDII
+98 RYGNGTRQIDIDII
-112 NSNGNSSLKVIQ
+112 NPNGNSSLKVIQ

-133 FEAHPE
+133 FELRPE
-139 ITGRYMSSGNPV
+139 ITPGYISTSNPV

-217 ENSYIIDNAFLY
+217 KKSYIIDNAFLY

-256 NVSNIYDTFI
+256 DVSNIYGTFI
-266 VDGNVDDTEK
+266 VNGNVDDTEK

-302 VKTIAAKFG
+302 VKPIATKFG

-327 RNKANDI
+327 RDKANDI
-334 LKSIDF
+334 LKSINF

-348 RDISDSDTDK
+348 RDISDSDTVK
-358 LTALA
+358 LTELA
-363 NAEVIVYNS
+363 NAEVIVYDS

-396 VYLWQTSNNLLLEK
+396 VYLWQNSNNLLLEK

-438 VLISERND
+438 VLISGRND

-469 FFEVKTPDHL
+469 FSEVKTPDRL

>member
-29 VVYAIDASQAVTVVE
+29 VVYAIDASQAITVVE

-53 SEFGLNLGLDKEA
+53 SEFGLALGLDREA
-66 VKFYKI
+66 VEFYKI

-112 NSNGNSSLKVIQ
+112 NPNGNSSLKVIQ

-302 VKTIAAKFG
+302 VKSIAAKFG
-311 TRYQA
+311 TKYQA
-316 VTKLFEDEKTL
+316 VTKMFEDQKTL
-327 RNKANDI
+327 RDKVNDV
-334 LKSIDF
+334 LKSINF
-340 SSTITTTG
+340 SSVITTTG
-348 RDISDSDTDK
+348 SDISDSDTAK

-363 NAEVIVYNS
+363 NAEVIVYDSYS
-372 YGYGEDLNDLLIKA
+372 YGDDLDELLTKA

-396 VYLWQTSNNLLLEK
+396 VYLWQSSNKLLLEK
-410 LHKFP
+410 LHKYP
-415 SIKALWNSSVSDHEQ
+415 SIKAIWNTSVNDHEE

-438 VLISERND
+438 VLISQNND
-446 VSGVIDGKVRF
+446 ISGVIDGKVRY
-457 ISNASFDVRVPP
+457 IQNASFDVRVPS
-469 FFEVKTPDHL
+469 FGDLRTNNV

>member
-53 SEFGLNLGLDKEA
+53 GEFGLNLGLDREA
-66 VKFYKI
+66 VEFYKI

-112 NSNGNSSLKVIQ
+112 NPNGNSSLKVIQ

-139 ITGRYMSSGNPV
+139 ITGRYMSSSNPV

-311 TRYQA
+311 TKYQA
-316 VTKLFEDEKTL
+316 VTKMFEDQKTL
-327 RNKANDI
+327 RDKANDV
-334 LKSIDF
+334 LKSINF
-340 SSTITTTG
+340 SSVITTTG
-348 RDISDSDTDK
+348 RDISDSNTAK
-358 LTALA
+358 LTELA
-363 NAEVIVYNS
+363 NAEVIVYDS

-438 VLISERND
+438 VLISQNND
-446 VSGVIDGKVRF
+446 ISGVIDGKVRY
-457 ISNASFDVRVPP
+457 IQNASFDVTVPS
-469 FFEVKTPDHL
+469 FGQLRSTNI